1 MWVLAGFIMVIW
13 LVASSVANAQA
24 WPPGANIEDA
34 ASIQVSRDG
43 FQGLSDLIPAVIP
56 TDPIPLDPIDQGS
69 PPLFEI
75 HLTNGWI
82 GLEATDV
89 DLVPGNDVL
98 DVTIDILVN
107 INDELDNFDLTY
119 DTILFGD
126 SCTGYVAPFPVS
138 ATLPV
143 SLDVITGPD
152 GKPVLDATIGTAVVT
167 NELESKYIQLD
178 CATGDILA
186 IDALLDKFTGFSLV
200 ELLIDYAQP
209 LIEDQIQSQTADIEA
224 QIETAL
230 QSAHLDQD
238 VDVNG
243 VLLHLELYPQ
253 DVTITPDGMDLRM
266 QGLSSAPPAECTTA
280 FDTLNGSLR
289 TDGTLPDVTNVP
301 VDADAGL
308 VLSDDW
314 PDQALYSVWR
324 GGVLCYDLSN
334 GQISLPIALDTS
346 MLGLLGGDP
355 FRALWPEPKP
365 MIVRTEPRLPP
376 VVDYDGVHDLVV
388 VAHDVGVEF
397 YTELDYR
404 NVHALG
410 VAIDLD
416 AGVDVALD
424 STTGE
429 MAVQVAMGDDE
440 IAVRVPSDEFA
451 RGTEADIGAAFE
463 GLVGSFIEPLLGDAL
478 QSLAFGMPNLNG
490 VGLQSLAL
498 QPHGDG
504 TWLGAWASVGPVTYT
519 GSSGCGCGGCGGSET
534 GGADTGSTGGT
545 CNGGPAAPI
554 LAVLLAGAFL
564 RRRRG
569 NCP

>member
-1 MWVLAGFIMVIW
+1 MVIW

-24 WPPGANIEDA
+24 WPPGANIQDA
-34 ASIQVSRDG
+34 ASVQVSRDG
-43 FQGLSDLIPAVIP
+43 FQGLSDLVPAVIP
-56 TDPIPLDPIDQGS
+56 AEPIPLDPITQGS
-69 PPLFEI
+69 GLFSI
-75 HLTNGWI
+75 SLTNGWI
-82 GLEATDV
+82 GLEATNV
-89 DLVPGNDVL
+89 DLVPGLDVL

-107 INDELDNFDLTY
+107 INDDLDKFNLDY
-119 DTILFGD
+119 SVLFSD
-126 SCTGYVAPFPVS
+126 SCTGYVEPFPVS

-143 SLDVITGPD
+143 SLEVVTGPE

-209 LIEDQIQSQTADIEA
+209 LIEQQIQSQTADIEA

-230 QSAHLDQD
+230 QSAYLNQD

-243 VLLHLELYPQ
+243 VMLHLELYPQ

-266 QGLSSAPPAECTTA
+266 QGLSSAPPAECTTE
-280 FDTLNGSLR
+280 FDTLGGSIR
-289 TDGTLPDVTNVP
+289 TDGTLPPVTQVP
-301 VDADAGL
+301 TDADAGL

-314 PDQALYSVWR
+314 PDQALYSIWR

-334 GQISLPIALDTS
+334 GQIALPIALDTG

-355 FRALWPEPKP
+355 FRALWPDAKP
-365 MIVRTEPRLPP
+365 MIVRTEPRLAP
-376 VVDYDGVHDLVV
+376 VMKYDGVHDLVV

-397 YTELDYR
+397 YAELDYR

-424 STTGE
+424 STTGD
-429 MAVQVAMGDDE
+429 MAVQVALGDDE

-451 RGTEADIGAAFE
+451 RGTEASIGTAFE

-478 QSLAFGMPNLNG
+478 QSLSFGLPNLNG
-490 VGLQSLAL
+490 VGLQSLTLA
-498 QPHGDG
+498 PHGDP

-519 GSSGCGCGGCGGSET
+519 GSSGCGCGGCGGST
-534 GGADTGSTGGT
+534 DTAATDTGSTGGT
-545 CNGGPAAPI
+545 CNGGPAAPVV
-554 LAVLLAGAFL
+554 AVLLAGAFL
-564 RRRRG
+564 RRRRR
-569 NCP
+569 N